1 MSVRSPLV
9 TPRSRAAHVLVLIFV
24 LTACG
29 GTQPT
34 TPQAGSP
41 DRAPATGQPDAPEGE
56 ASRGELVPV
65 GLSVSNQSFD
75 DPTVELTIKI
85 DGKVV
90 MDQQL
95 EVDSQHTWVGI
106 ELALPAGDHE
116 LVATSDSGLEDA
128 FTFSIP
134 ADEPRYLTLAYWW
147 YSHENEEQYG
157 EESKFTFDVRDEP
170 HAIA

>member
-1 MSVRSPLV
+1 MSVRSPPV
-9 TPRSRAAHVLVLIFV
+9 TPRFRSTVVLALVVV
-24 LTACG
+24 LTGCG
-29 GTQPT
+29 GTQPK
-34 TPQAGSP
+34 TPQVGSP
-41 DRAPATGQPDAPEGE
+41 GHAPATGQPDGPERAAG
-56 ASRGELVPV
+56 SGELVPV

-85 DGKVV
+85 DGKIV

-116 LVATSDSGLEDA
+116 LVATSDSGLKDA

-134 ADEPRYLTLAYWW
+134 EDEPRYLTVAYWW

-157 EESKFTFDVRDEP
+157 EESQFTFDVRDEP